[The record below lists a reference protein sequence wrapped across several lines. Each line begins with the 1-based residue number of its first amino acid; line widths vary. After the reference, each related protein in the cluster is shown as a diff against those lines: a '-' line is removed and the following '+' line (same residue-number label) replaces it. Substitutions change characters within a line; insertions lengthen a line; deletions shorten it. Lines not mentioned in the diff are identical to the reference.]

1 MQRAVQVP
9 NSLIDA
15 ILGLVVLF
23 VVGSAL
29 WSHRLTI
36 RRMMSAAKRGEEQ
49 E

>member
-9 NSLIDA
+9 NALIGA

-29 WSHRLTI
+29 WSQRWSARRQMDII
-36 RRMMSAAKRGEEQ
+36 RNQEEQ
-49 E
+49 A

>member
-9 NSLIDA
+9 NALIGA

-29 WSHRLTI
+29 WSQRWAA
-36 RRMMSAAKRGEEQ
+36 RRQMDAVKNQEELA
-49 E
+49 

>member
-36 RRMMSAAKRGEEQ
+36 RWMMSAAKRGEEQ